1 MTFRNRFF
9 GYIFFACTL
18 LYLFN
23 ACSNDDSSTNT
34 SGTQT
39 ITVTITEPADGFATS
54 QSDLVSFSGTA
65 LYDNSN
71 TQLPADSLRWRSDVD
86 GEIGIGNQFNRNG
99 LSPGTHQVT
108 LTANGASG
116 ESGSASI
123 QFTAQ
128 QKTTGVT
135 IVITSPPS
143 GLRLK
148 SHDLL
153 ELKGEALDSNDDAIT
168 DHLDYQW
175 SSNLDGILGNG
186 PRIIPGDF
194 SPGLHTI
201 SLLVKAK
208 DNSGLDVVGIGN
220 VDLLVTADNSPDIA
234 MTILQP
240 QDGIHFQTG
249 EEITFSGQASES
261 NTAITGTDLVWT
273 SSMQVAPIGIG
284 ETCIVNNMVAGTHR
298 VTMKAV
304 SPSGKT
310 SVTSIIVHVQ
320 E

>member
-1 MTFRNRFF
+1 MNVSNKNNCFIVFSRFCDTFVTIETLFTAFIDFMVRKAGKYLALLSLWMPKGGCNMTFRNRFF

-128 QKTTGVT
+128 QKT
-135 IVITSPPS
+135 
-143 GLRLK
+143 L
-148 SHDLL
+148 
-153 ELKGEALDSNDDAIT
+153 
-168 DHLDYQW
+168 
-175 SSNLDGILGNG
+175 
-186 PRIIPGDF
+186 
-194 SPGLHTI
+194 
-201 SLLVKAK
+201 SL
-208 DNSGLDVVGIGN
+208 
-220 VDLLVTADNSPDIA
+220 
-234 MTILQP
+234 
-240 QDGIHFQTG
+240 IH
-249 EEITFSGQASES
+249 I
-261 NTAITGTDLVWT
+261 
-273 SSMQVAPIGIG
+273 
-284 ETCIVNNMVAGTHR
+284 
-298 VTMKAV
+298 
-304 SPSGKT
+304 
-310 SVTSIIVHVQ
+310 
-320 E
+320 